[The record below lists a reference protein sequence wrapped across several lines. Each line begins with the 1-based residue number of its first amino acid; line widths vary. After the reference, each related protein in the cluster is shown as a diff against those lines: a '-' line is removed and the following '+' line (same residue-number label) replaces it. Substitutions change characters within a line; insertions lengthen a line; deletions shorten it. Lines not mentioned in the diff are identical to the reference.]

1 MSDIYAKQNP
11 MPPLSL
17 EERLT
22 VMEILLETLMFS
34 AFEQQVL
41 LKRDWVDGLHMVVQV
56 SATHQSLPENV
67 LRALTA
73 HADRLVQ
80 IDQYADWLKDSLRLD
95 TDQLGGDPAPIGGD
109 DHE

>member
-22 VMEILLETLMFS
+22 VTEILLETLMLS
-34 AFEQQVL
+34 AFEKETL
-41 LKRDWVDGLHMVVQV
+41 LKRDWAEGLRTVAQV
-56 SATHQSLPENV
+56 SAAHRSLPEPV

-73 HADRLVQ
+73 HADRLVE
-80 IDQYADWLKDSLRLD
+80 IDHYADWLKASLRLD
-95 TDQLGGDPAPIGGD
+95 PDQLGGDPPVIGD
-109 DHE
+109 DSHE

>member
-22 VMEILLETLMFS
+22 VLEIQLETLMFA
-34 AFEQQVL
+34 AFAKQPL
-41 LKRDWVDGLHMVVQV
+41 LQRDWAESLHTVAQV
-56 SATHQSLPENV
+56 SAAHQSLPANV

-73 HADRLVQ
+73 HADRLVE
-80 IDQYADWLKDSLRLD
+80 IDRYADWLKDSLRLD
-95 TDQLGGDPAPIGGD
+95 PAQPGEDPT
-109 DHE
+109 ESLE